1 MSIRVCVC
9 VCLHFLSKR
18 GTWKCRGERES
29 IKLNAG
35 CQDGNDICFLSH
47 QRCTIPAFVLQS
59 CERPRFNA
67 CRLTMHCY
75 YTVFMFTSCVIWPKE
90 SLQSE
95 SLMQNLCLYGC
106 FSQWKNQYCRL
117 DAQKWL
123 SALWLTLKA
132 LGDWGAAFAVRGIEC
147 IRALIIVCSPYISLS
162 LGLFFDNNYDCGV

>member
-1 MSIRVCVC
+1 MGGDDKTCVREWVCMC
-9 VCLHFLSKR
+9 VVRAFRREMWKYRR
-18 GTWKCRGERES
+18 GVENKIAPRLPRWRWY
-29 IKLNAG
+29 L
-35 CQDGNDICFLSH
+35 FFSH
-47 QRCTIPAFVLQS
+47 TAPARQHSPHPAFVLQS
-59 CERPRFNA
+59 CESPCFNA

-95 SLMQNLCLYGC
+95 RLMQNLCLYGC

-132 LGDWGAAFAVRGIEC
+132 QGDWE
-147 IRALIIVCSPYISLS
+147 LHL
-162 LGLFFDNNYDCGV
+162 LFKESSVLELLL